1 MVGRVVCW
9 VMPLPMMTW
18 MTLAFILAIH
28 SLHYK
33 WWSSLFEILSHILDC
48 CYRLVYPWTLDFQ
61 CGTWQRVVFRSCH
74 IFLWHAPL
82 GVHSA
87 KRRHQSSE
95 WTILSQVNC
104 IIFRDRLFY
113 FRTCWIVFIHVV
125 RGRPGGLLQFSK
137 GELLRFSWH
146 LFHHSVVKQEAHCL
160 YVSNCT
166 SMCVMWDGQ
175 PNGCHNLELLYLE
188 SCRWYRWSVC
198 NSQSS
203 CVCSC

>member
-1 MVGRVVCW
+1 MSWRCYNINWYLSLYLISFCHLCDAMYKFVYDMVGRVVCW

-61 CGTWQRVVFRSCH
+61 CGTWQQVVFRSCH

-82 GVHSA
+82 GVHRA

-104 IIFRDRLFY
+104 FIFRDRLFY

-137 GELLRFSWH
+137 GGAVKILA
-146 LFHHSVVKQEAHCL
+146 SV
-160 YVSNCT
+160 
-166 SMCVMWDGQ
+166 
-175 PNGCHNLELLYLE
+175 
-188 SCRWYRWSVC
+188 
-198 NSQSS
+198 SS
-203 CVCSC
+203 GIRTVL